1 MSNLFKEGL
10 KFMTLKAERT
20 SSPLYG
26 EKLPENVIVDEKVIG
41 KYGVLANE
49 KFEREEGEER

>member
-10 KFMTLKAERT
+10 KVMTLKAERT

-26 EKLPENVIVDEKVIG
+26 EKLPKNVIVDEKVIG

>member
-10 KFMTLKAERT
+10 KFLTLKAERE

-26 EKLPENVIVDEKVIG
+26 EKLPKNVIIDKKVIG
-41 KYGVLANE
+41 KHGVLANE
-49 KFEREEGEER
+49 KFEREER

>member
-10 KFMTLKAERT
+10 KFMTLKAERIR
-20 SSPLYG
+20 SPLYG
-26 EKLPENVIVDEKVIG
+26 EKLPKNVIVDEKVIG

-49 KFEREEGEER
+49 KFEREER

>member
-10 KFMTLKAERT
+10 EFMTLKAERT

-26 EKLPENVIVDEKVIG
+26 EKLPKNVIVDEKVIG

>member
-10 KFMTLKAERT
+10 KFMTLKTERT

-26 EKLPENVIVDEKVIG
+26 EKLPKNVIVDEKVIG

>member
-10 KFMTLKAERT
+10 KFMTLKDEKT

-26 EKLPENVIVDEKVIG
+26 EKLPKNVIVDKKLIG
-41 KYGVLANE
+41 KYGVLANG
-49 KFEREEGEER
+49 KFEREER

>member
-10 KFMTLKAERT
+10 KFMTLKAEKT

-26 EKLPENVIVDEKVIG
+26 EKLPKNVIVDKKLIG
-41 KYGVLANE
+41 KYGVLANGE
-49 KFEREEGEER
+49 IEREER